1 MKKIL
6 IFMLLFLLST
16 FSYSKQYVKVVDLL
30 SLTFEEA
37 ENSLN
42 EIIEK
47 EKNNGSELL
56 SLQIDD
62 AVAYMIF
69 DDRF

>member
-6 IFMLLFLLST
+6 IFILLFLLST
-16 FSYSKQYVKVVDLL
+16 FSYSKQYIKVVDLL

-47 EKNNGSELL
+47 EKYNGSELL

>member
-6 IFMLLFLLST
+6 IFTLLFLLST
-16 FSYSKQYVKVVDLL
+16 FSYSKQCIKVVDLL

-37 ENSLN
+37 ENNLN
-42 EIIEK
+42 EIIER

-62 AVAYMIF
+62 AVAYMVF